1 LEQKFCC
8 YCNAAGKYHF
18 ADKQKLRAFSTFD
31 LFFKPTMLKIKFVF
45 FLLLFF
51 LSNTAFSQKLDI
63 NNFIVK
69 ESLLKNSKLAII
81 AADSLENPMEQI
93 NGIYTFTVS
102 GFSQS
107 LRFNDGVAIVP
118 LQLERSAFVYIKHVN
133 DKGTHSKLVY
143 VYKKEGSLNP
153 YTVNS
158 MWLVI
163 IPLIIVV
170 IVFLFRKLLVL
181 GIIIF
186 LILLYFNH
194 SSGLG
199 IGTFFETI
207 FDALKRLF

>member
-1 LEQKFCC
+1 
-8 YCNAAGKYHF
+8 
-18 ADKQKLRAFSTFD
+18 
-31 LFFKPTMLKIKFVF
+31 MLKIRFGF
-45 FLLLFF
+45 ILFLLSF
-51 LSNTAFSQKLDI
+51 STAAFSQKLEI

-93 NGIYTFTVS
+93 NGVYTFTVS

-107 LRFNDGVAIVP
+107 LKFHDGVAIVP
-118 LQLERSAFVYIKHVN
+118 LQLERSAFVYIKHEN
-133 DKGTHSKLVY
+133 AQGTHSKLAY
-143 VYKKEGSLNP
+143 VYKKEGTLSP

-170 IVFLFRKLLVL
+170 AVFLFRKLLIL
-181 GIIIF
+181 GIII
-186 LILLYFNH
+186 ILVLMYFNH

-207 FDALKRLF
+207 FDSLKRLF

>member
-1 LEQKFCC
+1 MIICLAVNYKRQ
-8 YCNAAGKYHF
+8 
-18 ADKQKLRAFSTFD
+18 ADKKLCAFSTFG
-31 LFFKPTMLKIKFVF
+31 LFFILKMLKLRFGV
-45 FLLLFF
+45 LLL
-51 LSNTAFSQKLDI
+51 LALISNAAFSQKLDI

-81 AADSLENPMEQI
+81 AADSLENPLENI
-93 NGIYTFTVS
+93 NGTYTFTVS
-102 GFSQS
+102 GFSQT
-107 LRFNDGVAIVP
+107 LRFHEGVAIVP
-118 LQLERSAFVYIKHVN
+118 LQLERSAFVYIKHIN
-133 DKGTHSKLVY
+133 DAGNHSKLVY
-143 VYKKEGSLNP
+143 VYKKDGSLSP

-170 IVFLFRKLLVL
+170 IVFLFRKLLIL

-186 LILLYFNH
+186 LILIYFNH

-207 FDALKRLF
+207 FDALTRLF

>member
-1 LEQKFCC
+1 LIHGPCHALISFTD
-8 YCNAAGKYHF
+8 N
-18 ADKQKLRAFSTFD
+18 QKLSGFTTFD
-31 LFFKPTMLKIKFVF
+31 LFFKPTMLKIKFLS
-45 FLLLFF
+45 LLLFIAF
-51 LSNTAFSQKLDI
+51 SSTAFSQKLDI

-81 AADSLENPMEQI
+81 AADSLENPLEQI

-118 LQLERSAFVYIKHVN
+118 LQLERSAFVYIKHIN
-133 DKGTHSKLVY
+133 DSGTHSKLVY
-143 VYKKEGSLNP
+143 VYKKEGSLSP

-194 SSGLG
+194 SNGLG

>member
-8 YCNAAGKYHF
+8 YSNASGKYQF

-31 LFFKPTMLKIKFVF
+31 LSFKPTMLKIKFVF

-107 LRFNDGVAIVP
+107 LRFNDGIAIVP

-133 DKGTHSKLVY
+133 DTGTHSKLVY

>member
-1 LEQKFCC
+1 MLPILNNQHQ
-8 YCNAAGKYHF
+8 AGK
-18 ADKQKLRAFSTFD
+18 KLSAFSTFD
-31 LFFKPTMLKIKFVF
+31 LFFIPKMLKLRFGV
-45 FLLLFF
+45 LLL
-51 LSNTAFSQKLDI
+51 LALISNAAFSQKLDI

-81 AADSLENPMEQI
+81 AADSLETPLENI
-93 NGIYTFTVS
+93 NGTYTFTVS
-102 GFSQS
+102 GFSQA
-107 LRFNDGVAIVP
+107 LRFNEGVAIVP

-133 DKGTHSKLVY
+133 DAGTHSKLVY
-143 VYKKEGSLNP
+143 VYKKDGSLSP

-158 MWLVI
+158 MWLVL

-186 LILLYFNH
+186 LILIYFNH

-207 FDALKRLF
+207 FDALTRLF

>member
-1 LEQKFCC
+1 ML
-8 YCNAAGKYHF
+8 
-18 ADKQKLRAFSTFD
+18 KLRSG
-31 LFFKPTMLKIKFVF
+31 F
-45 FLLLFF
+45 FLLLFTI
-51 LSNTAFSQKLDI
+51 SNAAFSQKLDI
-63 NNFIVK
+63 NNFIIK

-81 AADSLENPMEQI
+81 AADSLENPLEQI
-93 NGIYTFTVS
+93 NGVYTFTIS

-107 LRFNDGVAIVP
+107 LRFNDGVAVVP
-118 LQLERSAFVYIKHVN
+118 LQLERSAFVYIKHQN
-133 DKGTHSKLVY
+133 DQGTHSKLVY
-143 VYKKEGSLNP
+143 VYKKDGSLNP

-170 IVFLFRKLLVL
+170 IVFLFRKLLIL

-186 LILLYFNH
+186 LVLIYFNH

>member
-1 LEQKFCC
+1 MLNIRF
-8 YCNAAGKYHF
+8 GF
-18 ADKQKLRAFSTFD
+18 FLFLSFFSTA
-31 LFFKPTMLKIKFVF
+31 
-45 FLLLFF
+45 
-51 LSNTAFSQKLDI
+51 AFSQKLDI
-63 NNFIVK
+63 NNFIIK

-81 AADSLENPMEQI
+81 AADSLENPMERI
-93 NGIYTFTVS
+93 TGIYTFTVS

-107 LRFNDGVAIVP
+107 LKFNDGVAIVP
-118 LQLERSAFVYIKHVN
+118 LQLERSAFVYIKHEN
-133 DKGTHSKLVY
+133 DRGTHSKLVY

-170 IVFLFRKLLVL
+170 AIFLFRKLLIL
-181 GIIIF
+181 GIIV
-186 LILLYFNH
+186 ILVLMYFNH

-207 FDALKRLF
+207 FDSLKRLF